1 MTTEKKHNDPPP
13 KPVAAQQPRKKR
25 TPQPDVYDWAR
36 FSRVVVEDL
45 ETGRRHVL
53 TLSVVDV
60 DAAHVRTEHGELWR
74 RRDGI
79 MRGTKGKP
87 GTTRIRPELPH
98 EATAR
103 QSTEVAVTIS
113 QASPAELWRGLR
125 AWVRGRVGADNGRV

>member
-1 MTTEKKHNDPPP
+1 MDTEKKKDLAP
-13 KPVAAQQPRKKR
+13 KPVAAKQPRKKR

-36 FSRVVVEDL
+36 FPRVVVEDI

-53 TLSVVDV
+53 TLRVVDV

-79 MRGTKGKP
+79 RRGTTSQP

-98 EATAR
+98 EAAAR

-125 AWVRGRVGADNGRV
+125 AWVRGRIGVDNGRI